1 MECYRGATFV
11 VKRDV
16 CAAHR
21 MTALQ
26 QIVPNSSGTLLA
38 RHVRAIPASDI

>member
-21 MTALQ
+21 TTPLH
-26 QIVPNSSGTLLA
+26 QIVPNSRGTLLA
-38 RHVRAIPASDI
+38 RHVRAIPASHI